1 MTCDAPAPSLELVS
15 LRELHRRTG
24 LSEPELRRL
33 VREQGLP
40 CYKVSK
46 RRRVVLVSEFLEWLK
61 GHRA

>member
-1 MTCDAPAPSLELVS
+1 MFAFFLF
-15 LRELHRRTG
+15 
-24 LSEPELRRL
+24 ELRRL

-40 CYKVSK
+40 CYRVSK